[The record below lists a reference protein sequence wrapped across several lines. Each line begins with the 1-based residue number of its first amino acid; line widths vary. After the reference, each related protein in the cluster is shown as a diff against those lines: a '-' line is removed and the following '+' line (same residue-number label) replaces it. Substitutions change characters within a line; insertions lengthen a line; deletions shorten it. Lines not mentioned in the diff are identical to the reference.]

1 MIAPIQ
7 HCINSLLQSMIKLSI
22 FVQKCIKKTSSVG
35 HLNADVVSIEPL
47 KPSQQTLRQL
57 ELRYKSDEYLA
68 HVNYK

>member
-1 MIAPIQ
+1 MQLPINCFGAKS
-7 HCINSLLQSMIKLSI
+7 HPLKGQSK
-22 FVQKCIKKTSSVG
+22 FAQKCIKKTSSVG
-35 HLNADVVSIEPL
+35 HLNSDVVSIEPL